1 MNAAALNQ
9 ERKTG
14 GARETVGR
22 RSFRVPDGVSAALCC
37 WPLAVERRPSVLSKV
52 IVMPDPIKEVFDLYA
67 AYGGKGENPK
77 FESRDFAK
85 FCKDAGLIVEKQN
98 KFNMYAADL
107 RENTP
112 ASAHVQTT
120 LPLACSLRCL

>member
-1 MNAAALNQ
+1 
-9 ERKTG
+9 
-14 GARETVGR
+14 
-22 RSFRVPDGVSAALCC
+22 
-37 WPLAVERRPSVLSKV
+37 
-52 IVMPDPIKEVFDLYA
+52 MPDPIKEVFDLYA
-67 AYGGKGENPK
+67 AYGGKGDNPK